1 MFRFEELE
9 IWKRGVKILDKI
21 LDIAD
26 KLEKKRLYRFAEQM
40 RGAGLSIVN
49 NIAEGSGC
57 DTRAEF
63 RMFLGYSRRSIYE
76 VVSMLMIFIRRGYI
90 DLNEDVTS
98 ELEELSKMTM
108 AFKKSLKA

>member
-9 IWKRGVKILDKI
+9 IWKRGVEVLDKL

-26 KLEKKRLYRFAEQM
+26 KLEKRGLYKFAEQT

-57 DTRAEF
+57 DTKLEF
-63 RMFLGYSRRSIYE
+63 KKFLGYSRRSIYE
-76 VVSMLMIFIRRGYI
+76 VVSMLKVFKRRGYI
-90 DLNEDVTS
+90 DSEEDIIA
-98 ELEELSKMTM
+98 ELEGLSRMT
-108 AFKKSLKA
+108 AGFKKTL